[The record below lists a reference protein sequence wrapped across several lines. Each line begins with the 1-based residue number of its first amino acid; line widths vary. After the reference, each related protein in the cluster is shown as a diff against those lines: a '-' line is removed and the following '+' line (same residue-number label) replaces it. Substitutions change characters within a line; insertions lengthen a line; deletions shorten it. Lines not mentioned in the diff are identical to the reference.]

1 MISET
6 NAIFIRGMAP
16 NSQPQKGS
24 FLAHDYYCE
33 KKKKRI
39 RHYGAEQS
47 SAVSSLFLTSASQ
60 CASELTQY

>member
-33 KKKKRI
+33 KKKKESVTM
-39 RHYGAEQS
+39 EQS
-47 SAVSSLFLTSASQ
+47 KALQFLHCS
-60 CASELTQY
+60 